1 MFSRIEGHRTL
12 GKMEANGWVVS
23 LEGVI
28 ACLLCFCGPVLALA
42 DFQDLNLAAV
52 KLHRWDPDRGLVE
65 LADIV
70 SQCP

>member
-1 MFSRIEGHRTL
+1 MF
-12 GKMEANGWVVS
+12 

-28 ACLLCFCGPVLALA
+28 ACLLCFCGPVLVSA

-52 KLHRWDPDRGLVE
+52 KLHRWDPDGGPVE
-65 LADIV
+65 LSDIV